1 VDFIAELGMLALGS
15 RLKRLSDEVLK
26 QGEEVYGSLNIEF
39 EPRWFAIV
47 YLLKSE
53 GRPLSITEIAD
64 RLGLTHPAVI
74 KTARSMVKEGILT
87 SRKDKNDAR
96 RHLVRLS
103 RRGEAMV
110 PVLEPVWED
119 FRAATKQLFEEID
132 VDVISVLEKLE
143 TGLARRS
150 LGERIVQRVKQRQYE
165 AVEIVDYTSDHRTA
179 FERLNREWLTHYFEV
194 EPEDRRV
201 LMDPEREILDKGGA
215 VLFARLGGAIVGTVA
230 VIDHG
235 NGVFELAKMAVTESA
250 RGRQVGKRLA
260 HAGIDRARDAGAR
273 IVALRT
279 DARLQA
285 AVRLYRNLGFELATD
300 DLLDPNG
307 RERSRRGFTLKLDL
321 TIASTANRIS
331 HGGNSSPCAPP

>member
-1 VDFIAELGMLALGS
+1 MDFISELGMLALGS

-26 QGEEVYGSLNIEF
+26 QGEEVYESLNIDF

-53 GRPLSITEIAD
+53 GQPLSITEIAD

-74 KTARSMVKEGILT
+74 KTARSMVRSGILT
-87 SRKDKNDAR
+87 SRKDRKDAR
-96 RHLVRLS
+96 RHLLQLS
-103 RRGEAMV
+103 RKGEAMV

-119 FRAATKQLFEEID
+119 FRAATKELFKEID

-143 TGLARRS
+143 TGLAHRS

-165 AVEIVDYTSDHRTA
+165 EVEIVDYAPEHREA
-179 FERLNREWLTHYFEV
+179 FEELNREWLTHYFEV
-194 EPEDRRV
+194 EPEDHRV
-201 LMDPEREILDKGGA
+201 LADPEREILAKKGA
-215 VLFARLGGAIVGTVA
+215 VLFARLGGTTVGTIA
-230 VIDHG
+230 VINHG
-235 NGVFELAKMAVTESA
+235 SGVFELAKMAVTESA

-260 HAGIDRARDAGAR
+260 HAGINRARDAGGR

-300 DLLDPNG
+300 DLLEPNG
-307 RERSRRGFTLKLDL
+307 TERSHRGFTMKLDL
-321 TIASTANRIS
+321 AAASTTKRVSA
-331 HGGNSSPCAPP
+331 